1 MTVMSATAGPGSGL
15 TSSITEVC
23 RAAAPRAVNHWSD
36 SGGLHDDA
44 AGPSACREAT
54 SPGAIASV
62 PRTVTGRGPG
72 AAVAGRSA
80 GTSTVV
86 VDAAPDWDSSTS
98 PARPVALATRTSR
111 PSPMLL
117 GHVRMARLSSVSR
130 GGWDGLVGVGRPHQ
144 GQGSDGE
151 NRQHDG
157 EHGGQV
163 QPRPQASGDAL
174 GRRQCGSTSAVLGH
188 AAPR

>member
-1 MTVMSATAGPGSGL
+1 SGL

-72 AAVAGRSA
+72 AEVAGRSA

-86 VDAAPDWDSSTS
+86 VVTAPDWDSSTS
-98 PARPVALATRTSR
+98 PERPVALATRTSR
-111 PSPMLL
+111 LSPMLL
-117 GHVRMARLSSVSR
+117 G
-130 GGWDGLVGVGRPHQ
+130 
-144 GQGSDGE
+144 
-151 NRQHDG
+151 
-157 EHGGQV
+157 QV
-163 QPRPQASGDAL
+163 
-174 GRRQCGSTSAVLGH
+174 
-188 AAPR
+188 